1 MSEKNVGTLFLEYF
15 AKNLD
20 CVTQICY
27 DDGVEL
33 TCEDLKLMS
42 IRIAR
47 NLLGLGLEKGDF
59 VVVAAN
65 PSTHFT
71 PLIIGCALIGVTIVP
86 LENRLISIQLEE
98 LPSSIKPKIVFCAN
112 SILTS
117 ITEAF
122 GSSKSA
128 VEIVTMD
135 QREDGFLSIFD
146 FLQDTA
152 GMDDNFR

>member
-15 AKNLD
+15 EKNLD
-20 CVTQICY
+20 HVTQVCY

-47 NLLGLGLEKGDF
+47 NLLGLGLEKGDV

-71 PLIIGCALIGVTIVP
+71 PLIIGCALIGVIVVP
-86 LENRLISIQLEE
+86 LENHLICMQFGRASKVDQTE
-98 LPSSIKPKIVFCAN
+98 N
-112 SILTS
+112 GILCK
-117 ITEAF
+117 F
-122 GSSKSA
+122 H
-128 VEIVTMD
+128 
-135 QREDGFLSIFD
+135 FD
-146 FLQDTA
+146 FYH
-152 GMDDNFR
+152 